1 MLFNQTDLEAEI
13 KLLHDKIIERR
24 KLLDDGIKADNNL
37 LELKILYTEIKE
49 LERHLDLCYEE
60 VNMQR
65 NFK

>member
-13 KLLHDKIIERR
+13 KILHDKIIERR
-24 KLLDDGIKADNNL
+24 QLLDDGIKADNSL
-37 LELKILYTEIKE
+37 PELKTLYIEIKE

-65 NFK
+65 NFM